1 MSKRKR
7 TEDETES
14 SQQDVDLGGNSVIEQ
29 RLQFETERL
38 AKLNLLSEQQ
48 EQVENTEKEVEI
60 LTGVQRKK
68 PSANSES
75 ENNRRKN
82 LEKVHRP

>member
-60 LTGVQRKK
+60 LTGAQRKK

-82 LEKVHRP
+82 LEKVHP